1 VSDRPPRTSGAAGRS
16 MRWPRIA
23 VTAVFVVHGLLF
35 ASWTAHIP
43 DVKAHLGL
51 TDGTL
56 GFALLGAPVGSVLAM
71 VAASWLLPRVGSRR
85 VVQVA
90 LVGYCAAGPLVGL
103 TGSLAALFAA
113 LFAWGAFQGTL
124 DVAMNTQG
132 IAVERTGRRNLMSG
146 LHGSWSIGAFAGAG
160 IGALAVAAGITLSL
174 QLLVMGTIALLVA
187 GLLSTRMLPAAA
199 EHPADADAGA
209 DANASAANPDARPRL
224 RRRPSVKVSR
234 WSGGMVL
241 LGAIAFASML
251 CEGAIADWGAVY
263 LSGPLHASGVVPGLG
278 YTAFSLAMVTVRLS
292 GNRLLTRFR
301 AERLLPALAAVATL
315 GFAGALVIA
324 SPPAALVGFCCLGVG
339 LASVV
344 PAVFSAAGRIP
355 GLPAGT
361 AVATASACGWAGFV
375 CGPPVIGRLASWA
388 SLPVALG
395 LLPLLTAF
403 VVVGTLS
410 SRALRKRQPEPRP
423 EQVAAR

>member
-1 VSDRPPRTSGAAGRS
+1 V
-16 MRWPRIA
+16 
-23 VTAVFVVHGLLF
+23 
-35 ASWTAHIP
+35 
-43 DVKAHLGL
+43 
-51 TDGTL
+51 
-56 GFALLGAPVGSVLAM
+56 
-71 VAASWLLPRVGSRR
+71 
-85 VVQVA
+85 
-90 LVGYCAAGPLVGL
+90 
-103 TGSLAALFAA
+103 
-113 LFAWGAFQGTL
+113 
-124 DVAMNTQG
+124 
-132 IAVERTGRRNLMSG
+132 
-146 LHGSWSIGAFAGAG
+146 
-160 IGALAVAAGITLSL
+160 
-174 QLLVMGTIALLVA
+174 GTIARLGV
-187 GLLSTRMLPAAA
+187 GLLTARMLPAAA
-199 EHPADADAGA
+199 ERPGGDGGSAGHGDAGQRR
-209 DANASAANPDARPRL
+209 DAR
-224 RRRPSVKVSR
+224 VSR

-301 AERLLPALAAVATL
+301 ADRLLPALAAVATL
-315 GFAGALVIA
+315 GFAAALIIA
-324 SPPAALVGFCCLGVG
+324 TAPAALVGFCCLGVG

-375 CGPPVIGRLASWA
+375 CGPPLIGRLASWA

-403 VVVGTLS
+403 VVAGTLS
-410 SRALRKRQPEPRP
+410 SRALSERQPRP
-423 EQVAAR
+423 HAGQVAAR

>member
-1 VSDRPPRTSGAAGRS
+1 
-16 MRWPRIA
+16 
-23 VTAVFVVHGLLF
+23 VFVVHGLLF

-56 GFALLGAPVGSVLAM
+56 GFALLGAPVGSVIAM
-71 VAASWLLPRVGSRR
+71 IAASWLLPRVGSRA
-85 VVQVA
+85 VVRIA

-103 TGSLAALFAA
+103 TGSLPALFAA

-124 DVAMNTQG
+124 DVAMNTQA
-132 IAVERTGRRNLMSG
+132 IAVERTGGRILMSG

-187 GLLSTRMLPAAA
+187 GLLTAQMLPAAA
-199 EHPADADAGA
+199 ERPGRADEPGHTDTRHADTDAGKPT
-209 DANASAANPDARPRL
+209 AAAA
-224 RRRPSVKVSR
+224 SR

-263 LSGPLHASGVVPGLG
+263 LSGPLHARGVVPGLG

-315 GFAGALVIA
+315 GFAAALVIA
-324 SPPAALVGFCCLGVG
+324 RPPAALAGFCCLGIG
-339 LASVV
+339 LASVI

-355 GLPAGT
+355 GLPAGI

-410 SRALRKRQPEPRP
+410 SPALRKRPSRPRP
-423 EQVAAR
+423 DALAAR